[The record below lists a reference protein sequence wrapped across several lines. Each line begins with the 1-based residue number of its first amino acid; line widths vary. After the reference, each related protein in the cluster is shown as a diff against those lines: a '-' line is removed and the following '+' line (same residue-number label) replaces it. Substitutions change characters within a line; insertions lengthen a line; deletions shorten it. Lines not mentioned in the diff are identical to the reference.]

1 MLGAPPCL
9 GPIHRRQAG
18 WCTDTDFSGYWLPP
32 GAWEPYKRVMRKLFL
47 TDVPLPEELV
57 GLYEGGRG
65 ACHCRFGEE
74 EFFSDPRVKRRLIR
88 WLNSAP
94 IKSLPV
100 RTRAELKR
108 KVCDIFSKLHKAY
121 LKTDHQELRARNEP
135 EYKVTP
141 TSAED
146 AETLL
151 QIYRS
156 SGADNGFDADSFILL
171 LTVRWAFA
179 STADDWTVHLT
190 FHSHAN
196 ARGSESKSAA
206 RLVNQLSACI
216 FRGDG
221 VDTITEAD
229 LTDLRRY
236 LRSPLDNLG
245 FEINEYSIGF
255 LQYVVEETVRCSRAG
270 WSQVMATNDSPERR
284 YYVQARRSRTC
295 AERTE
300 TYPETRY
307 AKQQA

>member
-1 MLGAPPCL
+1 ML
-9 GPIHRRQAG
+9 
-18 WCTDTDFSGYWLPP
+18 GYWLPP

-57 GLYEGGRG
+57 GLYEGG
-65 ACHCRFGEE
+65 FGEE

-171 LTVRWAFA
+171 LT
-179 STADDWTVHLT
+179 LT

-196 ARGSESKSAA
+196 ARGSES
-206 RLVNQLSACI
+206 
-216 FRGDG
+216 
-221 VDTITEAD
+221 
-229 LTDLRRY
+229 
-236 LRSPLDNLG
+236 
-245 FEINEYSIGF
+245 
-255 LQYVVEETVRCSRAG
+255 
-270 WSQVMATNDSPERR
+270 
-284 YYVQARRSRTC
+284 
-295 AERTE
+295 
-300 TYPETRY
+300 
-307 AKQQA
+307 